1 LNISTDKG
9 FDVINVSS
17 GGVVPT
23 RMTSFD
29 GYQTKFAE
37 ILKAET
43 GYLIMAGGRI
53 RTAQMADEIIRND
66 RADLVFLG
74 RQLLIDPNFVMH
86 AAVELKQEIDYSPVQ
101 YERWKT
107 SRA

>member
-1 LNISTDKG
+1 MRLS
-9 FDVINVSS
+9 
-17 GGVVPT
+17 
-23 RMTSFD
+23 SFD

-37 ILKAET
+37 IIKAHT
-43 GYLIMAGGRI
+43 DYKIMAGGRI

-74 RQLLIDPNFVMH
+74 RQLLIDPNFVLQ
-86 AAVELKQEIDYSPVQ
+86 AAVTLKQEIDYSPVQ

-107 SRA
+107 TRA